1 MASTFPAPRAGAAT
15 GSVINPMRL
24 EQNPVRFQSAADEED
39 TDERD
44 DHADKG
50 QGLAD
55 GCGVPEKIVRGKGHH
70 AGAEGKAVKDIS
82 RTRLAPYEAAFDA
95 FLRKL
100 EGSIRAERVRS
111 MSVASL
117 DF

>member
-1 MASTFPAPRAGAAT
+1 MVAEDLDNYQDLGA
-15 GSVINPMRL
+15 
-24 EQNPVRFQSAADEED
+24 
-39 TDERD
+39 
-44 DHADKG
+44 
-50 QGLAD
+50 
-55 GCGVPEKIVRGKGHH
+55 
-70 AGAEGKAVKDIS
+70 AGAEGKAVKEIS